1 MLARNRVRQPRPDK
15 SLRHRGRAH
24 TIPGVAHRKKPAR
37 KRTPTLKAIG
47 ADPSGSALLLARTST
62 ANAPT
67 FRLAID
73 EGLVDALESAQA
85 SRAAAARAEAQ
96 LELPPA
102 IPARV
107 ESKLGVKEI
116 QNLLRQGRSV
126 EAIAKRA
133 GVDPEWVQRWE
144 VPIVWE
150 RVGMAAKARRVHLRR
165 ARGGISR
172 VPLGEA
178 VTANL
183 KRRGVKVDA
192 DGSDEGWDSTRKPRS
207 SRWVVTF
214 SFHARGREQVARW
227 EYDPE
232 SDTLSNGDKLGN
244 ELGWIPPIRRRS
256 RA

>member
-1 MLARNRVRQPRPDK
+1 MAQ
-15 SLRHRGRAH
+15 
-24 TIPGVAHRKKPAR
+24 RKKPAR

-62 ANAPT
+62 ATTPT
-67 FRLAID
+67 FRLSID
-73 EGLVDALESAQA
+73 EGLVDALESAQTA
-85 SRAAAARAEAQ
+85 RAEAARAEAQ
-96 LELPPA
+96 LELPPP

-107 ESKLGVKEI
+107 ESKLTVKEI

-126 EAIAKRA
+126 ESIAKRA
-133 GVDPEWVQRWE
+133 GVDPEWVHRWE

-183 KRRGVKVDA
+183 RRRGVKVDA
-192 DGSDEGWDSTRKPRS
+192 DSDEGWDSTRKPRS

-214 SFHARGREQVARW
+214 TFDSRGRAQIAQW

-232 SDTLSNGDKLGN
+232 SDTLSHGDKLGN
-244 ELGWIPPIRRRS
+244 ELGWVPPIRRRT

>member
-1 MLARNRVRQPRPDK
+1 MAQ
-15 SLRHRGRAH
+15 
-24 TIPGVAHRKKPAR
+24 RKKPVR

-47 ADPSGSALLLARTST
+47 ADPSGSALLLARSST
-62 ANAPT
+62 ATTPT
-67 FRLAID
+67 FRLSID
-73 EGLVDALESAQA
+73 EGLVDALESAQTA
-85 SRAAAARAEAQ
+85 RAAATRAEAQ
-96 LELPPA
+96 MELPPPM
-102 IPARV
+102 PARV
-107 ESKLGVKEI
+107 ESKLTVKEI

-133 GVDPEWVQRWE
+133 GVDPDWVQRWE

-178 VTANL
+178 VAANL

-192 DGSDEGWDSTRKPRS
+192 DSDEGWDSTRKPRS

-214 SFHARGREQVARW
+214 SFDARGREQVAHW

-232 SDTLSNGDKLGN
+232 SDTLSNGDKLGT
-244 ELGWIPPIRRRS
+244 ELGWIPPIRRRT